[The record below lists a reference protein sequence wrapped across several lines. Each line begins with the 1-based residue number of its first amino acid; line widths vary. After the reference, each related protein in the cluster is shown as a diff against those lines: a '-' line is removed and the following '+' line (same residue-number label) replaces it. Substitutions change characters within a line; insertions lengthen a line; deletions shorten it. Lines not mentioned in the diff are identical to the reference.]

1 VEVPSGLSFPSLL
14 PFCEIRYPSDQ
25 EIQRQYARRTTS
37 ISDKAT
43 LMYRALPFFSA
54 IIPSL
59 MASVFLMCSGCA
71 SHTHPVRQRLTVQI
85 VSQPAGAQIE
95 MNGQYVGDAPL
106 NIQIEASNDGH
117 FWRDTV
123 IKAYPK
129 ETGYI
134 QIKAFNGQSNWAI
147 SDMVPSR
154 LFFDTRNDPG
164 AEFEK
169 PLPQRSR
176 KLKPAP
182 LPNP

>member
-1 VEVPSGLSFPSLL
+1 
-14 PFCEIRYPSDQ
+14 
-25 EIQRQYARRTTS
+25 
-37 ISDKAT
+37 
-43 LMYRALPFFSA
+43 MYRALPFFIA
-54 IIPSL
+54 IVPSL

-71 SHTHPVRQRLTVQI
+71 SHTQAVRPRLNVQI
-85 VSQPAGAQIE
+85 VSQPVGAQIE
-95 MNGQYVGDAPL
+95 VNGQYVGDAPL
-106 NIQIEASNDGH
+106 NIQIEASNEGR

-134 QIKAFNGQSNWAI
+134 QIKAFNGQSKWAI

-169 PLPQRSR
+169 PLPPRSH
-176 KLKPAP
+176 KPKPAP